1 MVPVRQTFF
10 AEHVQRRAVM
20 KKAIFIILISM
31 ALGATAL
38 AAGKTSVLEG
48 YIESIEKDY
57 IIMNDTQF
65 KLINEFSDPNDK
77 ILYGFETEYWVWVF
91 DSEGRPVR
99 TYQVNFQTLAGAGWV
114 AKARVTLQ
122 GNVVLRIEVL
132 DIEM

>member
-1 MVPVRQTFF
+1 
-10 AEHVQRRAVM
+10 M
-20 KKAIFIILISM
+20 KKAIFIIFISM

-48 YIESIEKDY
+48 YIERIEKDY

-65 KLINEFSDPNDK
+65 KLINEFSAPNDK

-91 DSEGRPVR
+91 DSEGRSVR
-99 TYQVNFQTLAGAGWV
+99 SYQVNFQTLAGVGWV

-122 GNVVLRIEVL
+122 GNVVLKIEVL
-132 DIEM
+132 DMEM